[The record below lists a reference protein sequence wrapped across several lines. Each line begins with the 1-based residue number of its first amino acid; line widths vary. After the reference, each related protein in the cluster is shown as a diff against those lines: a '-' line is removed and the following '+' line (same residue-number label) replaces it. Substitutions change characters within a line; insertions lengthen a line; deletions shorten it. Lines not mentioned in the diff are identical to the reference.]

1 MSQTTGFIL
10 SYLFVFTV
18 ILIATVLQ
26 KLLRMKPDFSRKIIH
41 IGVGNWV
48 FVALYCFSDWRI
60 AIIPPISF
68 VLINYLSYRY
78 SIFKA
83 MELDEK
89 NPGTIYY
96 AISLTIL
103 TGLVFYTGNKLP
115 YAGIVAMT
123 WGDGMA
129 AVIGQKYPLKTIHQ
143 DKSLGGLL
151 AFLFF
156 TVLASSF
163 YLYLFSTY
171 SFNTNIALV
180 LFFSIF
186 GAFIEIMTPK
196 KFDNLSVPL
205 ILGFCGWLIA
215 SGL

>member
-10 SYLFVFTV
+10 SYLFVFAV
-18 ILIATVLQ
+18 ILIATLLQ
-26 KLLRMKPDFSRKIIH
+26 KLLRLSPDFSRKIIH
-41 IGVGNWV
+41 VGVGNWV
-48 FVALYCFSDWRI
+48 FVALYCFYDWYI
-60 AIIPPISF
+60 AIIPPLSF
-68 VLINYLSYRY
+68 ILINYLSYRY

-103 TGLVFYTGNKLP
+103 TGLVFYTRCILP

-129 AVIGQKYPLKTIHQ
+129 AVIGQKYPLKKIRAG
-143 DKSLGGLL
+143 KSWGGFL
-151 AFLFF
+151 AFILF
-156 TVLASSF
+156 TALAAGF
-163 YLYLFSTY
+163 YLHLFSTY
-171 SFNTNIALV
+171 SFNKNVTLV
-180 LFFSIF
+180 LFFSF
-186 GAFIEIMTPK
+186 VGAVVEIITPR

-205 ILGFCGWLIA
+205 ILGFCGWFIE
-215 SGL
+215 SVI

>member
-10 SYLFVFTV
+10 SYVFVFSV
-18 ILIATVLQ
+18 IIIATVLQ
-26 KLLRMKPDFSRKIIH
+26 KLLRLSPDFSRKIIH

-48 FVALYCFSDWRI
+48 FVALYCFSDWYI
-60 AIIPPISF
+60 AIIPPLSF
-68 VLINYLSYRY
+68 ILINYLSYRY

-103 TGLVFYTGNKLP
+103 TGIVFFTRNILP
-115 YAGIVAMT
+115 YIGIVAMT

-129 AVIGQKYPLKTIHQ
+129 AVIGQKYPLKTIRNG
-143 DKSLGGLL
+143 KSLGGLL
-151 AFLFF
+151 AFILF
-156 TVLASSF
+156 TILASGF

-171 SFNTNIALV
+171 SLYKNGVLV
-180 LFFSIF
+180 LLFSF
-186 GAFIEIMTPK
+186 AGAFIEILTPR

-205 ILGFCGWLIA
+205 ILGLLGWLIEA
-215 SGL
+215 GL